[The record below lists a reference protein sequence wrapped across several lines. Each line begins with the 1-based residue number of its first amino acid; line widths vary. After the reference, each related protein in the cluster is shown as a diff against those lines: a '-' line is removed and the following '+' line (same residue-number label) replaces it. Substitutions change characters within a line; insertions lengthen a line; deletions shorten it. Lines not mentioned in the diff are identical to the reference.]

1 MSKKID
7 FVLSEKNINLLE
19 ILMKK
24 TNRTKDDLLEEA
36 LSNFFEEMK
45 EIILET

>member
-1 MSKKID
+1 MFKKVE
-7 FVLSEKNINLLE
+7 FNLSEKNINLLD
-19 ILMKK
+19 ILITK
-24 TNRTKDDLLEEA
+24 TNRNKNDLVEEA

>member
-1 MSKKID
+1 MFKKVE
-7 FVLSEKNINLLE
+7 FNLSEKTINLLE

-24 TNRTKDDLLEEA
+24 TNRNKNDLVEEA

>member
-1 MSKKID
+1 MFKKVE
-7 FVLSEKNINLLE
+7 FNLSEKNINLLD
-19 ILMKK
+19 ILSKK
-24 TNRTKDDLLEEA
+24 TNRSKNDLLEEA